1 MVYYNHQEKGVV
13 FMTKRE
19 TLIQMYSE
27 AIWSEFCMWVSEYCC
42 SQEEA
47 KHEKNIVEQK
57 INNFTKICN
66 TLKEE

>member
-1 MVYYNHQEKGVV
+1 
-13 FMTKRE
+13 MTKRE

-27 AIWSEFCMWVSEYCC
+27 AIWSEFYMWVSEYCC

-47 KHEKNIVEQK
+47 KHERNVVKQK
-57 INNFTKICN
+57 IDNFTKICN

>member
-1 MVYYNHQEKGVV
+1 
-13 FMTKRE
+13 MTKRE
-19 TLIQMYSE
+19 MLIQMYSE

>member
-1 MVYYNHQEKGVV
+1 MVYYNHRKKGVD
-13 FMTKRE
+13 FMTKCE

-27 AIWSEFCMWVSEYCC
+27 ALWSEFCMWVSEYCC
-42 SQEEA
+42 SQEEE
-47 KHEKNIVEQK
+47 KHEENIVKQK

>member
-1 MVYYNHQEKGVV
+1 
-13 FMTKRE
+13 MTKCE

-27 AIWSEFCMWVSEYCC
+27 AIWSKFDMWVSEYCC
-42 SQEEA
+42 SREE
-47 KHEKNIVEQK
+47 EKREENIVKQK

>member
-1 MVYYNHQEKGVV
+1 
-13 FMTKRE
+13 MTKCE

-27 AIWSEFCMWVSEYCC
+27 AIWSEFYMWVSEYCC
-42 SQEEA
+42 SQEE
-47 KHEKNIVEQK
+47 EKREENIVKQK

>member
-1 MVYYNHQEKGVV
+1 MVYYNHQKKGVV

-27 AIWSEFCMWVSEYCC
+27 VIWPEFYMWASEYCC
-42 SQEEA
+42 SQEE
-47 KHEKNIVEQK
+47 EKREENIVKQK

>member
-1 MVYYNHQEKGVV
+1 
-13 FMTKRE
+13 MTKRE

-27 AIWSEFCMWVSEYCC
+27 AIWSEFYMWESEYCC
-42 SQEEA
+42 SQEE
-47 KHEKNIVEQK
+47 KKCEVNIVKQK

>member
-27 AIWSEFCMWVSEYCC
+27 VIWSEFCMWASEYCC
-42 SQEEA
+42 SQEE
-47 KHEKNIVEQK
+47 EKREENIVKQK
-57 INNFTKICN
+57 IDNFAKICN

>member
-1 MVYYNHQEKGVV
+1 
-13 FMTKRE
+13 MTKRE

-27 AIWSEFCMWVSEYCC
+27 AIWSEFYMWTSEYCC

-47 KHEKNIVEQK
+47 EHEKNIVKQK

>member
-1 MVYYNHQEKGVV
+1 
-13 FMTKRE
+13 MTKRE

-27 AIWSEFCMWVSEYCC
+27 VIWSEFCMWVSEYCC
-42 SQEEA
+42 SQEE
-47 KHEKNIVEQK
+47 KKREENIVKQK

>member
-1 MVYYNHQEKGVV
+1 MVYYNHQKKGVV

-27 AIWSEFCMWVSEYCC
+27 AIWSKFYMWESEYCC
-42 SQEEA
+42 SQEE
-47 KHEKNIVEQK
+47 KEREENIVKQK
-57 INNFTKICN
+57 IDNFTKICN

>member
-1 MVYYNHQEKGVV
+1 
-13 FMTKRE
+13 MTKRK

-27 AIWSEFCMWVSEYCC
+27 VIWSGFCMWVNEYCC
-42 SQEEA
+42 SQEEG
-47 KHEKNIVEQK
+47 EREENIVKQK

>member
-27 AIWSEFCMWVSEYCC
+27 VIWSEFRMWLSEYCC
-42 SQEEA
+42 SQEE
-47 KHEKNIVEQK
+47 EKREENIVKQK

>member
-27 AIWSEFCMWVSEYCC
+27 AIWSEFYMWASEYCC
-42 SQEEA
+42 SQKEKEREE
-47 KHEKNIVEQK
+47 NIVKQK
-57 INNFTKICN
+57 IDNFTKICN
-66 TLKEE
+66 ILKEE